1 MQYKL
6 RNGVLAITISLLVI
20 CWAAGT
26 QAQDSTSTGK
36 NTTTNKNS
44 TTKSAATD
52 KNASTSKNTA
62 TNKNSA
68 TKKNATASNGK
79 IASVNGVAIAQA
91 QYDRAMAPVL
101 QQVASLAKGAVT
113 DEQMAQV
120 KSRIIENLIAT
131 ELLYQESQKSGV
143 TVNDKEINATYDE
156 QKAQY
161 KTDAEFQKAMTDAK
175 YNEATFKTQIKLG
188 LTIQRYIDQKFA
200 QNTTISDDDIKKF
213 YDENTSQFQQPAQ
226 IKASHIMI
234 MVDAT
239 ADQEKK
245 DAAKKKLETVL
256 QRLKAGEDFAA
267 VAKEVSEDPYT
278 KDKGGELGYFSKGEM
293 VQSFEDAAFALKPGE
308 ISNIVETD
316 YGYHI
321 IKMTDK
327 KDAKTV
333 SLDESKESIKTN
345 LKSTKVNSDVNKYV
359 TELRDKAKVEIFL
372 K

>member
-1 MQYKL
+1 
-6 RNGVLAITISLLVI
+6 
-20 CWAAGT
+20 
-26 QAQDSTSTGK
+26 
-36 NTTTNKNS
+36 
-44 TTKSAATD
+44 
-52 KNASTSKNTA
+52 
-62 TNKNSA
+62 
-68 TKKNATASNGK
+68 
-79 IASVNGVAIAQA
+79 
-91 QYDRAMAPVL
+91 
-101 QQVASLAKGAVT
+101 
-113 DEQMAQV
+113 
-120 KSRIIENLIAT
+120 
-131 ELLYQESQKSGV
+131 
-143 TVNDKEINATYDE
+143 
-156 QKAQY
+156 
-161 KTDAEFQKAMTDAK
+161 
-175 YNEATFKTQIKLG
+175 
-188 LTIQRYIDQKFA
+188 
-200 QNTTISDDDIKKF
+200 
-213 YDENTSQFQQPAQ
+213 
-226 IKASHIMI
+226 MI